1 MYFIGIDVST
11 KESALCILD
20 GKGKIVRE
28 TKLPT
33 DPEIIAR
40 FIAATGLAIERI
52 GLESGCTAAWLFAGL
67 QRYGWPVICIDA
79 RHAAAA
85 LQAGFRNKNDR
96 NDARGIAD
104 LMRVNKYR
112 PVWVKSPEA
121 QRQGRLLTARATLQT
136 PHRPGW
142 HESGAGHDRCNRSRS
157 WFLGQRRCSASM
169 RRRAGDN

>member
-85 LQAGFRNKNDR
+85 LQAGFRNKNSQR
-96 NDARGIAD
+96 CARH
-104 LMRVNKYR
+104 RRSNT
-112 PVWVKSPEA
+112 
-121 QRQGRLLTARATLQT
+121 RQQVPAV
-136 PHRPGW
+136 
-142 HESGAGHDRCNRSRS
+142 SGSS
-157 WFLGQRRCSASM
+157 
-169 RRRAGDN
+169 RRRRSDRAGC

>member
-1 MYFIGIDVST
+1 MYCIGIDVST
-11 KESALCILD
+11 KESALCIMD

-40 FIAATGLAIERI
+40 LIDTTGLAIERI

-67 QRYGWPVICIDA
+67 QRYGWPVIRIDA

-112 PVWVKSPEA
+112 PV
-121 QRQGRLLTARATLQT
+121 RQCL
-136 PHRPGW
+136 
-142 HESGAGHDRCNRSRS
+142 
-157 WFLGQRRCSASM
+157 
-169 RRRAGDN
+169 

>member
-1 MYFIGIDVST
+1 MGMGTFRRAVPVSLNSADPAARRCTVASTGGPAMHFIGIDVST

-20 GKGKIVRE
+20 GKGRIVRQ
-28 TKLPT
+28 TKRPA
-33 DPEIIAR
+33 DPEIVAR

-52 GLESGCTAAWLFAGL
+52 GLESVCTAPWLSAGL
-67 QRYGWPVICIDA
+67 QRYGWPVICTDA

-112 PVWVKSPEA
+112 PVWVN
-121 QRQGRLLTARATLQT
+121 RGR
-136 PHRPGW
+136 
-142 HESGAGHDRCNRSRS
+142 RS
-157 WFLGQRRCSASM
+157 
-169 RRRAGDN
+169 D

>member
-1 MYFIGIDVST
+1 MYCIGIDVST
-11 KESALCILD
+11 KESALCIMD

-33 DPEIIAR
+33 DPEIIDT
-40 FIAATGLAIERI
+40 TGLAIERI

-67 QRYGWPVICIDA
+67 QRYGWPVIRIDA

-112 PVWVKSPEA
+112 PV
-121 QRQGRLLTARATLQT
+121 RQCL
-136 PHRPGW
+136 
-142 HESGAGHDRCNRSRS
+142 
-157 WFLGQRRCSASM
+157 
-169 RRRAGDN
+169 

>member
-20 GKGKIVRE
+20 SNGKIVRE
-28 TKLPT
+28 TKLPS
-33 DPEIIAR
+33 DSEIIAR
-40 FIAATGLAIERI
+40 FIADTGLAIERI

-96 NDARGIAD
+96 NDARGIAGAAAQD
-104 LMRVNKYR
+104 GAIARQ
-112 PVWVKSPEA
+112 EA
-121 QRQGRLLTARATLQT
+121 RAAGALDGRAIRGGMAKVFIKCGRL
-136 PHRPGW
+136 
-142 HESGAGHDRCNRSRS
+142 
-157 WFLGQRRCSASM
+157 
-169 RRRAGDN
+169 

>member
-52 GLESGCTAAWLFAGL
+52 GLEAGCTAAWLCAGL
-67 QRYGWPVICIDA
+67 QRYG
-79 RHAAAA
+79 R
-85 LQAGFRNKNDR
+85 
-96 NDARGIAD
+96 
-104 LMRVNKYR
+104 
-112 PVWVKSPEA
+112 
-121 QRQGRLLTARATLQT
+121 
-136 PHRPGW
+136 
-142 HESGAGHDRCNRSRS
+142 
-157 WFLGQRRCSASM
+157 
-169 RRRAGDN
+169 